1 MRLSLVFLPFLVF
14 MFSAFVNAQS
24 QQSPPINNEGYIEI
38 DLSNSLEGN
47 KIIDRIYYLTLYSQ
61 EVELPIETVQFL
73 ASIQDEPEFHDK
85 LTYHRTKILKVLYN
99 DRIHPNDKKFICKHY
114 IENRVDTSLEP
125 IVPYFETYMRTG
137 SVE

>member
-47 KIIDRIYYLTLYSQ
+47 YDY
-61 EVELPIETVQFL
+61 EVSV
-73 ASIQDEPEFHDK
+73 DK
-85 LTYHRTKILKVLYN
+85 LKFLKEVSSEELNQTSPEYQQYIKEMNEFVNGLSRKIRDIYSLPELWYVYAFDQELKQRLQT
-99 DRIHPNDKKFICKHY
+99 IK
-114 IENRVDTSLEP
+114 
-125 IVPYFETYMRTG
+125 
-137 SVE
+137 

>member
-61 EVELPIETVQFL
+61 EVELPIEVLQFL

-85 LTYHRTKILKVLYN
+85 LTYQRTEILKILYN
-99 DRIHPNDKKFICKHY
+99 ERISPSDKEFLCEFY
-114 IENRVDTSLEP
+114 LGVDAIG
-125 IVPYFETYMRTG
+125 IVPLHSLLQRYLDEGTL
-137 SVE
+137 